1 MTQLI
6 RSRIL
11 RVDAILLFMF
21 GIFGLAEDLSSYLVG
36 TFVLEDALLNN
47 PLAVGFVEAHG
58 LALIMA
64 VLFFINASANDTKQW
79 HITAMTL
86 HLFLGICNLF
96 FWQGFIN
103 LNIVRVGVV
112 ATIFQFV
119 FVIAHGVTLYSPRQ
133 EIVQS

>member
-11 RVDAILLFMF
+11 RTNAVLLFMF
-21 GIFGLAEDLSSYLVG
+21 GVFGITEDLSSYLDG
-36 TFVLEDALLNN
+36 TFVLKGALLHN

-64 VLFFINASANDTKQW
+64 VLFFVNANINDTEQW
-79 HITAMTL
+79 HITAVTL

-103 LNIVRVGVV
+103 LNIVRMGAV

-119 FVIAHGVTLYSPRQ
+119 FVIAHGVALYSLRQ
-133 EIVQS
+133 EMVQN

>member
-11 RVDAILLFMF
+11 RADAILLFMF
-21 GIFGLAEDLSSYLVG
+21 GMFGLTEDLSSYLAG
-36 TFVLEDALLNN
+36 TFVLKGALLSN

-64 VLFFINASANDTKQW
+64 VLFFVNTKTNDTKQW
-79 HITAMTL
+79 HVTALTL

-96 FWQGFIN
+96 F
-103 LNIVRVGVV
+103 
-112 ATIFQFV
+112 
-119 FVIAHGVTLYSPRQ
+119 
-133 EIVQS
+133 

>member
-11 RVDAILLFMF
+11 RADAILLFMF
-21 GIFGLAEDLSSYLVG
+21 GMFGLAEDLSSYLAG
-36 TFVLEDALLNN
+36 TFVLKDALLNN

-64 VLFFINASANDTKQW
+64 MLFFINASANDTKQW
-79 HITAMTL
+79 HVTALTL

-96 FWQGFIN
+96 FWQGFID

-112 ATIFQFV
+112 ATIFQIV
-119 FVIAHGVTLYSPRQ
+119 FVIAHGIALQSLHQ
-133 EIVQS
+133 EMAQS